1 MRKYLI
7 PIAGLCLIM
16 IIILCVRITGRVND
30 NTYSEAVATPER
42 ETTLYNVWIDSY
54 ENGVAGV
61 FCEGIMAKFNVNDDE
76 LKNTITVGTVA
87 DITVLSEEIKSINYK
102 SDRINDRILSVNENG
117 LETSSRGSL
126 KFNGNYRIYGIY
138 DGIRQLSKEDI
149 NIGYTVS
156 DIVLENNEVCAVLIT
171 GEVTPDKIR
180 VAIMTTGYKGYYHND
195 AVLSSD
201 AGMVLN
207 INGTQYPYEAGQEAY
222 FNTDNEFLK
231 QGRIT
236 VSALNGGRLTIK
248 NVMRNGEN
256 RMYRGNIELALTE
269 SGIVIINE
277 LLIDE
282 YLYAVVPSEMPV
294 SYNIEA
300 LKAQAVCARSYA
312 YMQVSRA
319 KLGNIG
325 AHVDD
330 STSYQ
335 VYNNTSETPES
346 IRAVNETS
354 GCVLT
359 YGGKVVSAYYFSTSC
374 GYTANGSDVWLGMK
388 NAEYLSA
395 ALQND
400 VQTDEVYDLKDG
412 RIFRQFIDNPPV
424 STYDSTFAW
433 YRWKVTL
440 TAAQIKDSY
449 EKKIEDRYKANS
461 SLFLVK
467 QKDGSFVSG
476 DPKDIG
482 DIKKIKIGK
491 RTDGGIITA
500 LIIKGSKKT
509 VKILSEYNIRIL
521 LAPYTSNINR
531 NDGSIVSGLSLLP
544 SAFFY
549 IDKKQNSYTFCG
561 GGYGHGVGM
570 SQNGAGKMADS
581 GCTFSDILLHYYKGC
596 EITLSPAPVM

>member
-1 MRKYLI
+1 MRKYMI

-16 IIILCVRITGRVND
+16 LVILCVRIKGVVNN
-30 NTYSEAVATPER
+30 NTYREAALTPER

-54 ENGVAGV
+54 EDGEAGV
-61 FCEGIMAKFNVNDDE
+61 FCEGIMTKFKVSADD
-76 LKNTITVGTVA
+76 LKDKITVGTVA

-102 SDRINDRILSVNENG
+102 NERINDRILSVDDNG
-117 LETSSRGSL
+117 LETSSRGRL
-126 KFNGNYRIYGIY
+126 VFTDNYRIYGIY
-138 DGIRQLSKEDI
+138 DGIKQLFKEDI
-149 NIGYTVS
+149 NVGYTVS
-156 DIVLENNEVCAVLIT
+156 DIVIENNEVCAVLIT

-180 VAIMTTGYKGYYHND
+180 VAIMTTGYEGYYHNE

-207 INGTQYPYEAGQEAY
+207 INGAEYPYEAGQEAH

-231 QGRIT
+231 QGRVT

-248 NVMRNGEN
+248 NVMRNDEN
-256 RMYRGNIELALTE
+256 RLYRGNIELSLTE
-269 SGIVIINE
+269 NGIVIINE

-346 IRAVNETS
+346 IQAVNETS

-359 YGGKVVSAYYFSTSC
+359 YEGKVVSAYYFSTSC
-374 GYTANGSDVWLGMK
+374 GYTANGCDVWLGMK
-388 NAEYLSA
+388 NADYLSA

-400 VQTDEVYDLKDG
+400 VQTEEVYNLKDG
-412 RIFRQFIDNPPV
+412 KTFRQFIDNPPV

-440 TAAQIKDSY
+440 TAAQVKDSY
-449 EKKIEDRYKANS
+449 EKKIKARYKANP

-467 QKDGSFVSG
+467 QNDGSFVSG
-476 DPKDIG
+476 DPNDIG
-482 DIKKIKIGK
+482 DIKKIKVGK
-491 RTDGGIITA
+491 RTEGGIITA

-521 LAPYTSNINR
+521 LAPYTSDISR
-531 NDGSIVSGLSLLP
+531 NDGSIVNGLSLLP

-549 IDKKQNSYTFCG
+549 IDTKSGGYTFCG

-570 SQNGAGKMADS
+570 SQNGAGKMAEA

-596 EITLSPAPVM
+596 EITKK